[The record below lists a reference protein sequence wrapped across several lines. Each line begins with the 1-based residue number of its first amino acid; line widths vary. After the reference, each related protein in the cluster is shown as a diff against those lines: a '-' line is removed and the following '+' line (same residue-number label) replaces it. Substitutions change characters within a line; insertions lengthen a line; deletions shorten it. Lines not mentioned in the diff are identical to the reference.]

1 MDLSRATIE
10 QIVEELARR
19 PFDFSLIVGAEHE
32 GDDDAE
38 STEYRVYGSEALQG
52 EPTLPQAVRCL
63 IGGLHVLTGLAEE
76 LDELEE
82 YDKAHDVQRWV
93 AVDEVLLSD
102 LFQTTEQWPEIA
114 GSSEGPSGH

>member
-1 MDLSRATIE
+1 MDLSRATIQ
-10 QIVEELARR
+10 QIVGELAKR
-19 PFDFSLIVGAEHE
+19 PFEFALIVRGDNEP
-32 GDDDAE
+32 GDDPE
-38 STEYRVYGSEALQG
+38 SAEYRVYGSEALQG

-93 AVDEVLLSD
+93 AVDEVLLND

-114 GSSEGPSGH
+114 GSSEEPSGH